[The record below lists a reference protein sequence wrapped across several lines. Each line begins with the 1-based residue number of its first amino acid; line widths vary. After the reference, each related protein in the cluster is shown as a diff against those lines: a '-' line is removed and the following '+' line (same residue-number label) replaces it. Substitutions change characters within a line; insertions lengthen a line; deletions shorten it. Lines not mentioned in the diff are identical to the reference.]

1 MNVTN
6 SDSCFFRVNGK
17 KETMKLF
24 FKVWNAYTKYILR
37 QWVQKRCFVSPFIGS
52 FLQSKSDNKKFQFI
66 PNKEFLEAGGFRY
79 DTAKNNNEDGQTAV
93 VKESQGMGNSI
104 SKIQDVAYA

>member
-1 MNVTN
+1 
-6 SDSCFFRVNGK
+6 
-17 KETMKLF
+17 MKLF

-66 PNKEFLEAGGFRY
+66 PNKEFLEAGGFKY
-79 DTAKNNNEDGQTAV
+79 DVGKNNNEGEQTTGI
-93 VKESQGMGNSI
+93 KESQGTRNTRA
-104 SKIQDVAYA
+104 KILDVAYT